1 SSSRFLPPAPFSR
14 SQSTFTNMCSARSF
28 GNGRKQCLPLRLP
41 ITRRLHAIA
50 GRLHLFYEILRAW
63 HEDHAMRLPDK
74 TGNGHDVP
82 VVVSDCV
89 RRVRRYAVRSARS
102 LCRGKNKSR
111 NDVDRVICWIG
122 QINDVTECLFFDG
135 DTVDIAVIDLL
146 HGDPCNNSGRLER
159 RSVRDYN
166 VMWGQINNF
175 HSKSSLFFTFGTLR

>member
-1 SSSRFLPPAPFSR
+1 
-14 SQSTFTNMCSARSF
+14 MARNRTS
-28 GNGRKQCLPLRLP
+28 LRLP
-41 ITRRLHAIA
+41 PFTRHLHAIA

-122 QINDVTECLFFDG
+122 QINDVAESLSFDR
-135 DTVDIAVIDLL
+135 DTVDVSGILLL

-159 RSVRDYN
+159 RSVRDYDR
-166 VMWGQINNF
+166 VLGEIYNF
-175 HSKSSLFFTFGTLR
+175 SHFYHPP